1 MELRNLN
8 NDVLHQ
14 QIDGDRSLKDSD
26 SFKKHYAT
34 VLVQL
39 KEAGGQACGF
49 LNYAQ
54 SLQPQPPDLLFKLLC
69 SSIYINVAGFFCF
82 GPIEGTK
89 YLYRTSS
96 STLAQNS
103 SKFRQPFRSPGFWQ

>member
-8 NDVLHQ
+8 NDVLQ
-14 QIDGDRSLKDSD
+14 QQTDGDRSLKDSD
-26 SFKKHYAT
+26 SFKKHYAM

-49 LNYAQ
+49 LDFVPSFVPNRPFV
-54 SLQPQPPDLLFKLLC
+54 LVFVLILLYKW
-69 SSIYINVAGFFCF
+69 AGFFCP

-96 STLAQNS
+96 STLAQTP
-103 SKFRQPFRSPGFWQ
+103 SKFWQPYGSTRIWR